1 MAEKL
6 APTARHELVHQ
17 GRVVLEWDQTVEE
30 VNLYVPLPPGAR
42 ARQVFC
48 DIAPRSIA
56 VGLKGASSR
65 YLDHVLEAAV
75 KSSESFWTIE
85 DGVLHVTLQ
94 KVEKAHSWTSPLA
107 GQGQLDPYSADMEK
121 RRLLLERFQLEHPG
135 FDFSGANVNG
145 ACPDPD
151 QFMGGLGG
159 HVE

>member
-30 VNLYVPLPPGAR
+30 VNLYMLLPPGAH

-65 YLDHVLEAAV
+65 YLDVRARVSPPSRLPL
-75 KSSESFWTIE
+75 FTE